1 MRRVFEEGVRYL
13 EEIKVYKSAK
23 EDREAGEPFSK
34 KPPFTSDVLR
44 RSFTVTGGKTFFE
57 FVWMLTWAP
66 YPSGAKTRPL
76 FELAKAKK
84 KYLDSCEESSGLVSY
99 FLCNMVFENQ

>member
-1 MRRVFEEGVRYL
+1 MCAAGLVYEEGFRGRVRYL

-23 EDREAGEPFSK
+23 EDREVGEPFSK
-34 KPPFTSDVLR
+34 NPPFTSDVLR
-44 RSFTVTGGKTFFE
+44 RNFTVTGGKTFFE

-66 YPSGAKTRPL
+66 YPSGAKTRPF

-84 KYLDSCEESSGLVSY
+84 KYLDANLRTAAKSAVGW
-99 FLCNMVFENQ
+99 

>member
-13 EEIKVYKSAK
+13 EEIRVYKSAK
-23 EDREAGEPFSK
+23 ADRESSEPFSK
-34 KPPFTSDVLR
+34 SPPFTSDVLR

-66 YPSGAKTRPL
+66 YTSGAKTRP
-76 FELAKAKK
+76 FYELAKAKK
-84 KYLDSCEESSGLVSY
+84 KYAEGNLRTAAKRAVGW
-99 FLCNMVFENQ
+99 